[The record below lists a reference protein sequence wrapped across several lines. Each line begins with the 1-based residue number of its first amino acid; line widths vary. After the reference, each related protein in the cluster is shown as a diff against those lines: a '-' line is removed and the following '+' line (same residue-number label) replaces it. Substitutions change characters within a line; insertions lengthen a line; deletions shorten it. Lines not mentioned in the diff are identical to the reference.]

1 VAHYNTVLS
10 QLLIHVPRHQ
20 FDSLVN
26 TYQADRYV
34 KRLTTWSQFT
44 TLLYAQASGKD
55 SLRDIQNGLAAHAG
69 KLYHL
74 GLPERICRST
84 FSEANAKR
92 DWHIYQGIFYKL
104 LERCRAIAPRHDF
117 PFKNPLISLDSSLI
131 ELCLSMFPW
140 AKFNKIKGAIKLHYQ
155 FDHSGQIPT
164 FMTITE
170 RRGRNFCHDLRVAQK
185 HLIPQ
190 PDSIYCFDRGYHS
203 FLWFRRIHKAKA
215 FFVTR
220 PRKNIRY
227 TITGQQK
234 QGGNKAVLADLTIQ
248 LKGTYSPKAY
258 PDPLRLVRYFDA
270 EGKRTFDFLTNNFE
284 LSASAIAQIYKAR
297 WQIEAFFK
305 WIKQNLKIKTF
316 LGTSRNA
323 VLTQIWAAMCY
334 YLLLAYMKFQSK
346 YRFSLFYLHRIIRAT
361 LLERFS
367 LIDILSLTEKRL
379 PHIRDGDP
387 QLCLA
392 F

>member
-1 VAHYNTVLS
+1 MGHYNTVLS
-10 QLLIHVPRHQ
+10 QLLIHIPRHQ
-20 FDSLVN
+20 FDSLVK

-55 SLRDIQNGLAAHAG
+55 SLRDIQNGLAAQAG

-74 GLPERICRST
+74 GLPDRICRST
-84 FSEANAKR
+84 LSEANAKR
-92 DWHIYQGIFYKL
+92 DWHIYQSVFYKL
-104 LERCRAIAPRHDF
+104 LERCRAIAPGHNF

-140 AKFNKIKGAIKLHYQ
+140 AKFNQIKGAIKLHYQ
-155 FDHSGQIPT
+155 FDHAGQIPT

-170 RRGRNFCHDLRVAQK
+170 RRGRNFCHDLSVAQK

-203 FLWFRRIHKAKA
+203 FLWFRRIHQAKA

-220 PRKNIRY
+220 PRKNFRY
-227 TITGQQK
+227 HVTGQQK
-234 QGGNKAVLADLTIQ
+234 QSENKAVLADLTIQ
-248 LKGTYSPKAY
+248 LSGSYSPKAF
-258 PDPLRLVRYFDA
+258 PDPLRLVRFFDA
-270 EGKRTFDFLTNNFE
+270 EGNRTFDFLTNNFE
-284 LSASAIAQIYKAR
+284 LSASTIAQIYKAR

-334 YLLLAYMKFQSK
+334 YLLLAYIKFQSR

-367 LIDILSLTEKRL
+367 LIDLLSLTEKRL
-379 PHIRDGDP
+379 PRIRDGDP
-387 QLCLA
+387 QLALA